1 MSAPLWALCASI
13 TQALELLET
22 DSEKGE
28 GGDVESLKSPI
39 AASPPLDNSVTEGEG
54 PLCDNVSHG
63 KESEIQK
70 ELQPVV
76 QLLQQIL
83 QLQLS
88 PPKPSPPPTPVL
100 LFPWFIHPHQYL
112 RRRRR
117 TVFPHRHRQ
126 WKCCLVQAQFL
137 LFLLLLPKL

>member
-22 DSEKGE
+22 DSEEGE
-28 GGDVESLKSPI
+28 GGDKESLKSPI
-39 AASPPLDNSVTEGEG
+39 AISPPLDNSVTEGEG
-54 PLCDNVSHG
+54 PLCDNMSHE

-88 PPKPSPPPTPVL
+88 PP
-100 LFPWFIHPHQYL
+100 
-112 RRRRR
+112 
-117 TVFPHRHRQ
+117 
-126 WKCCLVQAQFL
+126 
-137 LFLLLLPKL
+137 